1 MAMRFS
7 LLNSDAE
14 RREGLKAL
22 LRQIDRKARFN
33 EAQDWRQADRVLRR
47 HPPELLVIDWQ
58 DWMTIRDARGL
69 FADHPH
75 VPVAVLVDDT
85 SPDCVRDLVET
96 GVLGVIPRSTDPR
109 LIVRALELVL
119 LGGYYIPPGALAIVS
134 PALPSVQTPPPDP
147 SDEVAA
153 ALAAAMLPPLS
164 DDVPRRLELVPSPAR
179 RTRFAG
185 GLSPRQEQI
194 MRCVHMG
201 STNKMIA
208 RALGISEGTVKIH
221 LASIFQQLGAPNRAA
236 AVAIYNGWLN
246 AQLEVLRTSE
256 ESAERPVRGQPGIV
270 PLRRRTR
277 RKFKYPLPANDTAT
291 PLLMAAEATEP
302 PGNPCIEPSDD
313 AAPSQE
319 AAERHAATPE
329 PGTEAT
335 GEAHDETQDETHP
348 EANTPEPEAA
358 PKGEATDAPRD
369 DWHGIRSHV
378 SPPNE

>member
-1 MAMRFS
+1 MRFS

-33 EAQDWRQADRVLRR
+33 EAQDWRQADRILRR

-58 DWMTIRDARGL
+58 DWMTVADARSL
-69 FADHPH
+69 FADHPG

-85 SPDCVRDLVET
+85 SPDCVRGLVET
-96 GVLGVIPRSTDPR
+96 GALGVIPRSTDPR

-119 LGGYYIPPGALAIVS
+119 LGGHYIPAGALALEP
-134 PALPSVQTPPPDP
+134 PAVPATLS
-147 SDEVAA
+147 AA
-153 ALAAAMLPPLS
+153 AETPAEAAAAYAAAITPTS
-164 DDVPRRLELVPSPAR
+164 AESAPRRLEVVPPPAR
-179 RTRFAG
+179 RIRFAG

-246 AQLEVLRTSE
+246 AQLEVLRTSQD
-256 ESAERPVRGQPGIV
+256 SAERPVRGQPGVV

-277 RKFKYPLPANDTAT
+277 RKFKYPLPANDTRA
-291 PLLMAAEATEP
+291 PLPMAAEATVPFGDAVPAAKQET
-302 PGNPCIEPSDD
+302 GNDGGKNADSR
-313 AAPSQE
+313 Q
-319 AAERHAATPE
+319 PE
-329 PGTEAT
+329 C
-335 GEAHDETQDETHP
+335 TQ
-348 EANTPEPEAA
+348 
-358 PKGEATDAPRD
+358 KGEVADAPCD

-378 SPPNE
+378 SPSNE

>member
-1 MAMRFS
+1 MRFS

-33 EAQDWRQADRVLRR
+33 EAQDWRQADRILRR

-58 DWMTIRDARGL
+58 DWMTVTDARAL
-69 FADHPH
+69 FVDHPGM
-75 VPVAVLVDDT
+75 PVAVLTDDT
-85 SPDCVRDLVET
+85 SPDCVRGLVET
-96 GVLGVIPRSTDPR
+96 GVCGVIPRSTDPR

-119 LGGYYIPPGALAIVS
+119 LGGHYIPPGALALEPPVVTITTVASTPDTTGETGGNPGGNAGGS
-134 PALPSVQTPPPDP
+134 PAALPAPA
-147 SDEVAA
+147 EG
-153 ALAAAMLPPLS
+153 
-164 DDVPRRLELVPSPAR
+164 VPRRPEFFAPPAR

-221 LASIFQQLGAPNRAA
+221 LTSIFQQLGAPNRAA

-246 AQLEVLRTSE
+246 AQLEVLRTSQ
-256 ESAERPVRGQPGIV
+256 ESAERPVRGQPGVV

-291 PLLMAAEATEP
+291 PLPIAAEATTPFDE
-302 PGNPCIEPSDD
+302 
-313 AAPSQE
+313 AAP
-319 AAERHAATPE
+319 AATPE
-329 PGTEAT
+329 PAGDAGRDAGAGPTDPPQAS
-335 GEAHDETQDETHP
+335 TQE
-348 EANTPEPEAA
+348 
-358 PKGEATDAPRD
+358 GEATDAPRD
-369 DWHGIRSHV
+369 GWHGIRSHV
-378 SPPNE
+378 SPSNE

>member
-58 DWMTIRDARGL
+58 EWMTIRDARGL

-134 PALPSVQTPPPDP
+134 PALLPSVQTPPPDP

-153 ALAAAMLPPLS
+153 ALAEAMLPPLS

-246 AQLEVLRTSE
+246 AQLEALRTSE

-270 PLRRRTR
+270 PLRRRTL

-291 PLLMAAEATEP
+291 LLPMAAEAIEP
-302 PGNPCIEPSDD
+302 PVKLRLVPRAD
-313 AAPSQE
+313 AAPSPDT
-319 AAERHAATPE
+319 AERPAATPE
-329 PGTEAT
+329 TGTGAT
-335 GEAHDETQDETHP
+335 GTADGTADHKADHETLQEPHQEADQ
-348 EANTPEPEAA
+348 EADQKAA
-358 PKGEATDAPRD
+358 PPKPEGASKGEATD
-369 DWHGIRSHV
+369 
-378 SPPNE
+378 

>member
-1 MAMRFS
+1 MRFS

-153 ALAAAMLPPLS
+153 ALAEAMLPPLS

-270 PLRRRTR
+270 PLRRRAR

-291 PLLMAAEATEP
+291 PLPMAAEATEP
-302 PGNPCIEPSDD
+302 FADPIGKPRDS
-313 AAPSQE
+313 AAP
-319 AAERHAATPE
+319 A
-329 PGTEAT
+329 
-335 GEAHDETQDETHP
+335 
-348 EANTPEPEAA
+348 PEAA
-358 PKGEATDAPRD
+358 GSPAAPPETGAEAAGEARHEADLSEPERAPKSEATDAPRD

>member
-33 EAQDWRQADRVLRR
+33 EAQDWRQADRILRR

-58 DWMTIRDARGL
+58 DWMTISDARGL

-119 LGGYYIPPGALAIVS
+119 LGGHYIPPGALAIVS
-134 PALPSVQTPPPDP
+134 PALPSAQTPPPDP

-153 ALAAAMLPPLS
+153 ALAEAMTPSLS
-164 DDVPRRLELVPSPAR
+164 DDVPRRLELVPAPAR
-179 RTRFAG
+179 RIRFAG

-246 AQLEVLRTSE
+246 AQLEVLRTSQ

-270 PLRRRTR
+270 PLRRRAR

-291 PLLMAAEATEP
+291 PLPMAAEPTEP
-302 PGNPCIEPSDD
+302 FVEPSGASCDD
-313 AAPSQE
+313 AASPPEPTGST
-319 AAERHAATPE
+319 AATPE
-329 PGTEAT
+329 T
-335 GEAHDETQDETHP
+335 GVQAVGAGCGDPAPAALECAP
-348 EANTPEPEAA
+348 E
-358 PKGEATDAPRD
+358 GEATDAARD

>member
-33 EAQDWRQADRVLRR
+33 EAQDWRQADRILRR

-58 DWMTIRDARGL
+58 EWMTVSDARAL
-69 FADHPH
+69 FADHMQ

-119 LGGYYIPPGALAIVS
+119 LGGYYIPPGALALVS
-134 PALPSVQTPPPDP
+134 PAIPALQAPPDP
-147 SDEVAA
+147 AEPSDDAVA
-153 ALAAAMLPPLS
+153 ALAAVVTPSPS
-164 DDVPRRLELVPSPAR
+164 DDGGAPRRLELVPPPAR

-256 ESAERPVRGQPGIV
+256 DSAERPVRGQPGVV
-270 PLRRRTR
+270 PLRRRPR
-277 RKFKYPLPANDTAT
+277 RKFTYPLPANDTAA
-291 PLLMAAEATEP
+291 PLPMAAEPMPPFGDAASAPEPAEP
-302 PGNPCIEPSDD
+302 PAETPQTGQD
-313 AAPSQE
+313 AAT
-319 AAERHAATPE
+319 H
-329 PGTEAT
+329 
-335 GEAHDETQDETHP
+335 AHDEAHAPPP
-348 EANTPEPEAA
+348 ECATE
-358 PKGEATDAPRD
+358 GEATDAPCD